1 MNKILLLVVSA
12 CLLLCPLSASAQGK
26 APSRAEV
33 LVMKDNL
40 LVLWSM
46 GLMKSAP
53 KSQEALCRA
62 AL

>member
-53 KSQEALCRA
+53 KS
-62 AL
+62 

>member
-1 MNKILLLVVSA
+1 MNKIVLLVVAA
-12 CLLLCPLSASAQGK
+12 CLLFCPLSASAQGN

-46 GLMKSAP
+46 GLMKRPCAGMRS
-53 KSQEALCRA
+53 SFSS
-62 AL
+62 